1 MSQKRKRTFCD
12 KEWRLLTPISKGV
25 PFELLKKAT
34 TFHQNTLL
42 SCELSDNVLISEY
55 SCAKVFIGN
64 RLSKGTPFVITFV
77 KCQNNSITTLRYHYN
92 LHKKCGY
99 VLIEMPESELLLES
113 IYQE

>member
-1 MSQKRKRTFCD
+1 MGERGAGTGKRAGGVRDIPGDVLPAGEGRAKRG
-12 KEWRLLTPISKGV
+12 KVRLSKGV

-64 RLSKGTPFVITFV
+64 RLSKGTPFATVLECDNKFF
-77 KCQNNSITTLRYHYN
+77 SIDRI
-92 LHKKCGY
+92 G
-99 VLIEMPESELLLES
+99 
-113 IYQE
+113 